1 MIKSYIDELK
11 EGGFS
16 TEDIKEIVMATVRV
30 DVSPFRAI
38 QDELFLLRD
47 IQKIKA
53 ESLSLR
59 EGL

>member
-47 IQKIKA
+47 IQKIKT
-53 ESLSLR
+53 ESLPLR
-59 EGL
+59 S